1 METNILLAT
10 AISIGFVHT
19 LIGPD
24 HYLPFIMI
32 ARSRGWNL
40 AKTIR
45 LTVLCGLGHV
55 LSSVV
60 LGLVGIAF
68 GMSVGLLENVESVRG
83 DIASWLLIG
92 FGLVYGIWGLR
103 VALRSRTH
111 THPHEHDERG
121 KHTEHA
127 HLHNHHGGHTH
138 LHGDPK
144 SVTPWALFI
153 IFVLGPCEPLIPIL
167 MYPAAQ
173 GSWMDIAWVTL
184 AFSLVTIST
193 MTAIVALTSR
203 GLLSLNLG
211 FMERYTHALAGFII
225 VLSGLSIKVLGL

>member
-1 METNILLAT
+1 METSILLAT

-19 LIGPD
+19 VIGPD

-32 ARSRGWNL
+32 ARSRGWSL

-45 LTVLCGLGHV
+45 LTVFCGLGHV

-60 LGLVGIAF
+60 LGLVGVAF
-68 GMSVGLLENVESVRG
+68 GLSVGLLENVESVRG

-92 FGLVYGIWGLR
+92 FGLLYGAWGLR

-111 THPHEHDERG
+111 IHPHEHDERG
-121 KHTEHA
+121 HHTEHA
-127 HLHNHHGGHTH
+127 HLHHHHGQHTH
-138 LHGDPK
+138 PHGDPK
-144 SVTPWALFI
+144 SITPWALFI

-167 MYPAAQ
+167 MYPASQ
-173 GSWMDIAWVTL
+173 GSWMTLAWVTL
-184 AFSLVTIST
+184 AFSIVTIST

-203 GLLSLNLG
+203 GLLNLNLG
-211 FMERYTHALAGFII
+211 FMERYSHALAGFII